1 MQKNKT
7 MRTTT
12 LLIGLLL
19 STVSVLAQIEVIGL
33 VSDSKGEVLAG
44 ANVFLKGSYDGTATN
59 DKGLFLFKTTLS
71 GKQTLVATFIGYAN
85 QEHEI
90 LLDTKIVEVKFIL
103 KEETNRINDVV
114 ITAGTFET
122 ADRKRSVTLQ
132 PLDIVTTPSAT
143 GDIYG
148 ALTALP
154 GTATVGE
161 DGRLFVRGGDGYE
174 TKTFIDGLL
183 SKKPYSSNVPDLPSR
198 GRFSPFMF
206 SGTTFST
213 GGYSAEYGQALSSAL
228 ILNTTAFPQK
238 SQTDISLMTIGGSV
252 SQTLRGDKTSVSIGL
267 DYTNLGPYFKIVSN
281 KYTMNQYP
289 ESVGTSI
296 IFRQKLTEKGILKVF
311 STYSGTRFGLKY
323 PDLSQQG
330 ALSNIAIS
338 NQNSYTNISFSDE
351 LGSGWFMKTGV
362 ALTIDENNL
371 NLETSMVDE
380 GNRNVQAKISFKKA
394 LTPNASILFG
404 VEETFNR
411 FNQNYK
417 VVSTLFANS
426 SNFDDFGSA
435 LFAETEFRPI
445 NGLAIRAGVR
455 GEHSTLL
462 NDQNVAARL
471 SAAVKLTKSAQVSIA
486 YGNFFQTPEE
496 NLLRFTHSLG
506 FEQANHLIV
515 NYQWEKSDRILRVE
529 AYRKDYKDLV
539 TYSSTEFWNGNLY
552 ANSGSGRAQGI
563 DMFFRDRRTFKSF
576 EYWVS
581 YSYVDSKRKYRDY
594 PIMVTPSFAPS
605 HSASIVGKKWVQSI
619 TTQFGVSATFATGR
633 PYNNPNSTNFMD
645 GRTPF
650 YNDISI
656 NCSHLRTILEKP
668 AIIYLSVNNL
678 LGRDNIFGY
687 RYFTQPNAEGVY
699 ESMPIKSD
707 SKRFYFVGIFI
718 TI

>member
-1 MQKNKT
+1 
-7 MRTTT
+7 MRTIT
-12 LLIGLLL
+12 LLLAILL
-19 STVSVLAQIEVIGL
+19 SALSISAQTLVKGV
-33 VSDSKGEVLAG
+33 VSDTKGELLAG
-44 ANVFLKGSYDGTATN
+44 ANVFIKGSYDGTAAL
-59 DKGLFLFKTTLS
+59 DDGSFSFKTSLS
-71 GKQTLVATFIGYAN
+71 GKQTIVATFIGYAN
-85 QEHEI
+85 QEKEI
-90 LLDTKIVEVKFIL
+90 FLDGKIVEVKFTL

-114 ITAGTFET
+114 ITAGTYET

-228 ILNTTAFPQK
+228 ILNTNSFPQK
-238 SQTDISLMTIGGSV
+238 TQTDISVMSIGGSV
-252 SQTLRGDKTSVSIGL
+252 SQTLKGDNTSVSLGL
-267 DYTNLGPYFKIVSN
+267 DYTNLGPYFQLVSS
-281 KYTMNQYP
+281 KYTMNQFP
-289 ESVGTSI
+289 ESVGASV
-296 IFRQKLTEKGILKVF
+296 IFRQKLTENGILKVF

-323 PDLSQQG
+323 PDLSQQV
-330 ALSNIAIS
+330 AMSNIAIS

-380 GNRNVQAKISFKKA
+380 GNRNVQAKISFKKTF
-394 LTPNASILFG
+394 TPNVSLLFG
-404 VEETFNR
+404 AEETFNR

-417 VVSTLFANS
+417 VVSTLFTNS

-471 SAAVKLTKSAQVSIA
+471 SAAVKLTKSAQISVA
-486 YGNFFQTPEE
+486 YGNFYQTPEE

-506 FEQANHLIV
+506 FEQANHLIA

-539 TYSSTEFWNGNLY
+539 TYNSTEFWNGSLY
-552 ANSGSGRAQGI
+552 SNSGSGRAQGI
-563 DMFFRDRRTFKSF
+563 DLFFRDRRTFKSF

-594 PIMVTPSFAPS
+594 PTMVTPSFAPS

-645 GRTPF
+645 GRTSF

-668 AIIYLSVNNL
+668 TIIYLSVNNL

-687 RYFTQPNAEGVY
+687 RYYTQPNAEGIY
-699 ESMPIKSD
+699 ESMPVKSD
-707 SKRFYFVGIFI
+707 SKRFYFIGIFI